1 MLKKIFNPII
11 NDQTFYFL
19 IIHNTKFFQSLNTI
33 INGLM
38 TIVGANVDEHWKLIH
53 QGSRICI
60 KIYP

>member
-38 TIVGANVDEHWKLIH
+38 TIVGANVDEHWN
-53 QGSRICI
+53 
-60 KIYP
+60 